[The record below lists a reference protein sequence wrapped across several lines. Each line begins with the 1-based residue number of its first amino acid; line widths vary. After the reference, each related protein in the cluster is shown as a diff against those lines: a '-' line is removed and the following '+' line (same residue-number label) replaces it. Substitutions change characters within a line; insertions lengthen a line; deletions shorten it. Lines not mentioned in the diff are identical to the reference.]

1 MCRQIFHLIFCF
13 FFKVHQLKCGSNF
26 KICLNHPADAS
37 YYQTQLAAWNV
48 SQGIFLYSS
57 QGFDIVILNIAL
69 SHVYFVVAFVL
80 LLNLFNF
87 CAIVFVF

>member
-1 MCRQIFHLIFCF
+1 MPLATRLSWQLGMSP
-13 FFKVHQLKCGSNF
+13 KVL
-26 KICLNHPADAS
+26 
-37 YYQTQLAAWNV
+37 
-48 SQGIFLYSS
+48 FLYSS
-57 QGFDIVILNIAL
+57 QGFNIVILNIAL

>member
-13 FFKVHQLKCGSNF
+13 FLSASTKMRSNLKMCR
-26 KICLNHPADAS
+26 NHPADAS

-57 QGFDIVILNIAL
+57 QGFNIVILNIAL